1 MREIFLY
8 GVSQVL
14 KRSGAGAVHMQLK
27 KTEPEPCICPL
38 CGDKVGI
45 SLQSLAVHV
54 RTKHHEAY
62 ADYEGMLPLPE
73 SPK

>member
-1 MREIFLY
+1 MLSDPDICMKKWC
-8 GVSQVL
+8 VT
-14 KRSGAGAVHMQLK
+14 VHMQLK
-27 KTEPEPCICPL
+27 KTKPEPRICPV

-45 SLQSLAVHV
+45 SLQSLAVHI

-62 ADYEGMLPLPE
+62 ADFEGMLHLPE